1 MDAAKDTPIF
11 EASDEDESSS
21 SNDLDEEKKGGELSD
36 QFVVLDK
43 DGTENKG
50 LSPDEIKKQ
59 KRKTRLE
66 KAAALAAM
74 ALEEKEKIMIME
86 PKRDKILTFRDMSH
100 LSYFGGGGIQNSLS
114 KKQPTG
120 SIITSTDIAKDIIE
134 DLLNIVF
141 GEEVLI

>member
-11 EASDEDESSS
+11 EASDEYESSS
-21 SNDLDEEKKGGELSD
+21 SNDSDEEKKGGELSD

>member
-21 SNDLDEEKKGGELSD
+21 SNDSDEEKKGGELSD

-86 PKRDKILTFRDMSH
+86 PKRDKILTLRDMSH

-120 SIITSTDIAKDIIE
+120 SIITSTDIAKNIIE

-141 GEEVLI
+141 GEEELI

>member
-21 SNDLDEEKKGGELSD
+21 SNDSDEEKKGGELSD
-36 QFVVLDK
+36 QCVVLDK

-114 KKQPTG
+114 KKQLTG